1 MMKINCPK
9 CGEEFDLDE
18 MQTAAI
24 ISQVRTKEFE
34 SEVNSRVASVKSLCE
49 AEARNAVTEAV
60 DKEREKMSAEIN
72 KLNTQINSL
81 NIKIELADSAK
92 DLAVE
97 KAKAEVQAQY
107 TEQIAQLNA
116 DNRMLEKAVELY
128 KDMKAKL
135 TTKAVGE
142 SLELFCENEFNKIRA
157 SAFPNAYFDKDNAVS
172 RQSASKGDYIFR
184 DYDDDGMEYI
194 SIMFEMKNETDST
207 ASAKKRNDYFFDE
220 LDKDR
225 KEKKCEYAVLVSLLE
240 RDSEFYEQGIAD
252 VSYAHPKMYVIRPQY
267 FVTLISLLRNVAK
280 STAEFKK
287 QVLDYQSR
295 HVELSRFE
303 KDLDIARND
312 IVADCSGSRAELE
325 SSIEE
330 IDKAM
335 KRLDETKTHLTRA
348 LKKLKKTE
356 EKTKALTLDSLT
368 QDNAGVLKMF
378 HSEQEGDSEL

>member
-1 MMKINCPK
+1 MKINCPK

-60 DKEREKMSAEIN
+60 DKEREKMSVEID

-81 NIKIELADSAK
+81 NIKIELADSTK

-97 KAKAEVQAQY
+97 KAKAEVLAQS

-184 DYDDDGMEYI
+184 DYDDDGMEYS

-312 IVADCSGSRAELE
+312 IVADCSGGRAELE